1 MKKHLP
7 VFGSS
12 RCKRSPSTD
21 LTKSCIVPRNNNN
34 AISCGLVEALIIYTA
49 FLCKGTNTIHSPW
62 LCRMQIHGLDP
73 LRPLRELPL
82 IQRNRQPPSAKRP
95 QSAFSAPRQIAK
107 QKTKRIRE
115 RCVATFTLISNR
127 SGCRNTPTTRP
138 PPPQAAKKKQSRQY
152 TTPETA
158 RSTRITTNPAADL
171 AAVTTRAAHSPTRAI
186 SRSRRRRSE
195 AGAGDED
202 EEEEREREREARA
215 RTMVA
220 PATAT
225 AGAATRGGRR
235 AEAQPWE
242 AAALLGFA

>member
-115 RCVATFTLISNR
+115 RYVATFTLISNR

-138 PPPQAAKKKQSRQY
+138 PPPPQAAKKKAITSVHNAGNSQIHADYDQSRRGSRCSDDTSGPQ
-152 TTPETA
+152 PNA
-158 RSTRITTNPAADL
+158 RDL
-171 AAVTTRAAHSPTRAI
+171 ALAAA
-186 SRSRRRRSE
+186 E
-195 AGAGDED
+195 K
-202 EEEEREREREARA
+202 
-215 RTMVA
+215 
-220 PATAT
+220 
-225 AGAATRGGRR
+225 RGGSWRR
-235 AEAQPWE
+235 
-242 AAALLGFA
+242 G